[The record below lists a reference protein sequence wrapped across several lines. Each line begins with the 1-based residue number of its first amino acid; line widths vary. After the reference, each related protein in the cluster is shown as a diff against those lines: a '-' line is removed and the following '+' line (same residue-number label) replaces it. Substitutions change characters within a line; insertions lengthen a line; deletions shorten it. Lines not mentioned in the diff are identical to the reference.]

1 MSFDESPRRRSLTPI
16 GDELRHRELEV
27 GEPSL
32 RDRWRRRRRLLPRPT
47 TWYGIV
53 LVGIVRFAVA
63 LAVAVG
69 LVLLI
74 AELVGW
80 TSRHDL
86 VKLFLIVGGG
96 MVATLSTA
104 AFGGGWGRW
113 EGLYERSLS
122 SRDRSQQ
129 LVLAIV
135 GLCLIGIALF
145 LDATK

>member
-1 MSFDESPRRRSLTPI
+1 MSFDGGPRRRSLTPI

-27 GEPSL
+27 GKPSL

-53 LVGIVRFAVA
+53 LVGIVRFVVV

-74 AELVGW
+74 GELVGW

-104 AFGGGWGRW
+104 AFGGGVGSLG
-113 EGLYERSLS
+113 GLYERSLS

>member
-1 MSFDESPRRRSLTPI
+1 
-16 GDELRHRELEV
+16 
-27 GEPSL
+27 
-32 RDRWRRRRRLLPRPT
+32 
-47 TWYGIV
+47 
-53 LVGIVRFAVA
+53 
-63 LAVAVG
+63 
-69 LVLLI
+69 
-74 AELVGW
+74 
-80 TSRHDL
+80 
-86 VKLFLIVGGG
+86 

-129 LVLAIV
+129 LVVAIV

>member
-27 GEPSL
+27 GKPSL

-113 EGLYERSLS
+113 GSTSARSRRETGAS
-122 SRDRSQQ
+122 SWSLRSS
-129 LVLAIV
+129 AS
-135 GLCLIGIALF
+135 A
-145 LDATK
+145 

>member
-1 MSFDESPRRRSLTPI
+1 LSFDEGLRRRSLTPI

-27 GEPSL
+27 GKPSL
-32 RDRWRRRRRLLPRPT
+32 RERWRRRRRLLPRPT

-53 LVGIVRFAVA
+53 LVGIVRFVVV

-69 LVLLI
+69 LVMLI
-74 AELVGW
+74 GELVGW

-129 LVLAIV
+129 LVMAIV